1 LRYVYYN
8 KKISL
13 NEIIEKLTPY
23 EMLSFVPFRTYI
35 YWTQNITLLLT
46 IDEFLPTLYLLG
58 YKIDKIFPEMNVS
71 NKYRGTLSQKSINK
85 IKQVFKDDMK
95 IYEYWC
101 RK

>member
-1 LRYVYYN
+1 
-8 KKISL
+8 
-13 NEIIEKLTPY
+13 
-23 EMLSFVPFRTYI
+23 
-35 YWTQNITLLLT
+35 
-46 IDEFLPTLYLLG
+46 
-58 YKIDKIFPEMNVS
+58 MNVS